1 MTKRPG
7 ERRVGKPQ
15 VVGSLLG
22 QVLDELGLEVASQAF
37 RIGEFWC
44 DAVGAEVA
52 AHSRPV
58 GLRGG
63 VLEVSVDSSVW
74 CQQLQMKRR
83 EILAALTERM
93 GNDAPKDLRFRL
105 GYTARP

>member
-1 MTKRPG
+1 MKRPG
-7 ERRVGKPQ
+7 ERRQGKPQ

-22 QVLDELGLEVASQAF
+22 QVLDELGLETASQAF
-37 RIGEFWC
+37 RVGESWS
-44 DAVGAEVA
+44 DAVGPEVA
-52 AHSRPV
+52 QHSRPI

-83 EILAALTERM
+83 EILGALAERM
-93 GNDAPKDLRFRL
+93 GDDAPQDLRFRL

>member
-1 MTKRPG
+1 LKKQPG
-7 ERRVGKPQ
+7 ERRSGKPQ
-15 VVGSLLG
+15 MVGSLLG
-22 QVLDELGLEVASQAF
+22 QVLDELGLEVASHAF
-37 RIGEFWC
+37 RISELWS

-74 CQQLQMKRR
+74 CQQLQMQRR
-83 EILAALTERM
+83 EILAALSERM
-93 GNDAPKDLRFRL
+93 GSDSPRDLRFRL

>member
-1 MTKRPG
+1 LTKRPG
-7 ERRVGKPQ
+7 ERRQGKPQ
-15 VVGSLLG
+15 IVGSLLG

-37 RIGEFWC
+37 RAGELWAE
-44 DAVGAEVA
+44 AVGPDVA

-74 CQQLQMKRR
+74 CQQLQLKRR
-83 EILAALTERM
+83 DILAALADRM
-93 GNDAPKDLRFRL
+93 GDDSPQDLRFRL